1 MEIPISGDVFRRALQ
16 ISADLWNHPEVSGEE
31 RHASSLL
38 LFNAA
43 AFGFRTA
50 AELDGI
56 PNAFLA
62 AWDTEGEEEQLQ
74 IAGTAGEA
82 AAGNAPEEAAGAE
95 GEGGAALR
103 TPSAGRIPTVAFLA
117 EYDALPGYGSLSPDG
132 SGSAHACGHNWI
144 AAAAFAAAVSL
155 KKAAEKRKAED
166 PSFRARILLLGTPA
180 EETWGAKIKMAED
193 RVFSSLGIDA
203 AFECHLS
210 GRPGT
215 CFENRMLAQAEI
227 VYTFHGKASHA
238 AAHPE
243 DGINALDAVNLAYQ
257 GIACLRQQ
265 VLPDTKLHGIIT
277 EGGTACNVIP
287 DRTVMAYYVRSG
299 KKDYLENVV
308 ERVNNCARGAA
319 LMTGCTVEIRR
330 NAFTFYDIRN
340 NASLIRR
347 ALEKLPGA
355 AERAAQSEGLR
366 AEEREDLT
374 ADAGRIRQDSVFGAV
389 SGDIGNVSYDV
400 PAFYGVFSTAP
411 VSCGADVHDREYVAV
426 TDSAYAHAL
435 LAEAASVMAE
445 TAWDVLTDRAFRE
458 SVRRDFERGILTE

>member
-1 MEIPISGDVFRRALQ
+1 MEISISEAVFQRALQ
-16 ISADLWNHPEVSGEE
+16 ISADLWSHPELSGEE

-50 AELDGI
+50 SDLDGI

-62 AWDTEGEEEQLQ
+62 AWDTEGRETELS
-74 IAGTAGEA
+74 I
-82 AAGNAPEEAAGAE
+82 
-95 GEGGAALR
+95 GAAPNPDPAENKTVSHTAPDGRGAAER
-103 TPSAGRIPTVAFLA
+103 TKDPIPTVAFLA
-117 EYDALPGYGSLSPDG
+117 EYDALPGYGDLSPDG
-132 SGSAHACGHNWI
+132 SGNAHACGHNWI

-155 KKAAEKRKAED
+155 QRAAEKRRAED
-166 PSFRARILLLGTPA
+166 PSFRARILFIGTPA
-180 EETWGAKIKMAED
+180 EETWGSKIKLAED
-193 RVFSSLGIDA
+193 HVFSSLGIDA

-238 AAHPE
+238 SAHPE
-243 DGINALDAVNLAYQ
+243 NGINALDAVNLMYQ

-287 DRTVMAYYVRSG
+287 DRTAMDYYVRSG
-299 KKDYLENVV
+299 KKDYLEKVV
-308 ERVNNCARGAA
+308 ERVNNCARGGA
-319 LMTGCTVEIRR
+319 LMTGCTVDIRR
-330 NAFTFYDIRN
+330 NEFTFYDIRN
-340 NASLIRR
+340 NAALVRR
-347 ALEKLPGA
+347 ALEKLPRA
-355 AERAAQSEGLR
+355 AERAASSDGLR
-366 AEEREDLT
+366 EAEREQLL
-374 ADAGRIRQDSVFGAV
+374 ADARNVRQDSVFEAV

-411 VSCGADVHDREYVAV
+411 VSCGADVHDRKYVAV
-426 TDSAYAHAL
+426 TDSPYAHAL
-435 LAEAASVMAE
+435 LREAVLVMAE
-445 TAWDVLTDRAFRE
+445 TAWDVLSDSVFRE
-458 SVRRDFERGILTE
+458 SVRQDFQKD